1 MPIVHSSHRH
11 ITITDRLPKVFE
23 LSAVRT
29 ERLIDNYLITEWRIN
44 LTATELKRRP
54 VQYCAEN
61 RLSRTVNWDYRI

>member
-1 MPIVHSSHRH
+1 MPIVHSSQRH

-44 LTATELKRRP
+44 LTATELMRRS
-54 VQYCAEN
+54 VQ
-61 RLSRTVNWDYRI
+61 S